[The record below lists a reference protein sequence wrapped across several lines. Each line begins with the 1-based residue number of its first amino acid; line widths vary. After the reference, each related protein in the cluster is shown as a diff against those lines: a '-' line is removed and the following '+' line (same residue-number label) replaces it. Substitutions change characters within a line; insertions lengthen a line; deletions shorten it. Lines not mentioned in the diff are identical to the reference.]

1 MKTFKE
7 VNEAMVQVAGDK
19 KPSGAKILAMVI
31 AEALTE
37 EGYLQAKNV
46 KDIEKAK
53 LLIQEVII
61 KTTF

>member
-1 MKTFKE
+1 MKTFNE

-31 AEALTE
+31 AEALAE
-37 EGYLQAKNV
+37 EGYLQAKTP

-53 LLIQEVII
+53 MLIQEVIM